1 MKQKGIIYKFKE
13 DTDFN
18 KLAELG
24 WDIIPNEH
32 DLIFFKTVPQPNDGD
47 LYRFLLIQ
55 YYKNEDWKKSIYSK
69 YKKELNKIGVK
80 YDKNGIIKKTKE
92 LEILLT
98 MWRLETNE
106 NDGYWLG
113 LKSADPYDN
122 NYFYSKNIIDRY
134 CEQEVK
140 KLKELDLIEEIE
152 VEQ

>member
-13 DTDFN
+13 NTDFN
-18 KLAELG
+18 KLAELD

-80 YDKNGIIKKTKE
+80 YDKNGIIKKT
-92 LEILLT
+92 
-98 MWRLETNE
+98 
-106 NDGYWLG
+106 
-113 LKSADPYDN
+113 
-122 NYFYSKNIIDRY
+122 
-134 CEQEVK
+134 
-140 KLKELDLIEEIE
+140 
-152 VEQ
+152 